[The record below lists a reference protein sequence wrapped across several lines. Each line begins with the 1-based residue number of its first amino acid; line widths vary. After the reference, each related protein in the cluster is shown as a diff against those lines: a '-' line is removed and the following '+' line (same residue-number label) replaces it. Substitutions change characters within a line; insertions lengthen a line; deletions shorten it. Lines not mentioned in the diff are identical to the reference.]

1 MTSRPYHHG
10 DLRATMLTLAE
21 RTLRTEGPAG
31 LSLRE
36 LAREAGVSSA
46 APLRHFKGKQAL
58 LDALALDGFD
68 RLAATL
74 TSAIDEAGDVFADR
88 LDALARA
95 YLDFAVA
102 NGALLDLM
110 YGRKHETTAPDE
122 LRDAKYRLGSLA
134 ADLIAEGQQRG
145 EVRAGS
151 LESLTGPLTAT
162 LQGMTAIA
170 ISGGFTAEQIE
181 ISRTDTIAF
190 TLRGLAP

>member
-1 MTSRPYHHG
+1 
-10 DLRATMLTLAE
+10 MLTLAE